1 MTHRKKPRLT
11 PLQRAFVREYVR
23 SDNPFVRGHALAA
36 YRAAG
41 GKGKTDAAASVSASQ
56 ILRNLKVQEAI
67 DVLHIQA
74 DAELLLRLVDWK
86 MAAIA
91 AQPLLLNLTRG
102 ILPDGRE
109 IQTPVDAARAHVMLG
124 AIKEVMDRGFPKSI
138 YVKVDPRLS
147 LARLLGV
154 SPESLP
160 TTLNDA
166 EEGA

>member
-1 MTHRKKPRLT
+1 MPNKDRKPSLT

-41 GKGKTDAAASVSASQ
+41 GKSKTDAAASVSASQ
-56 ILRNLKVQEAI
+56 ILRKLKVQEAI

-86 MAAIA
+86 MAAIE
-91 AQPLLLNLTRG
+91 AQPHLLALIQG
-102 ILPDGRE
+102 ILPGGDR
-109 IQTPVDAARAHVMLG
+109 IRNRNDAAIAQVMLG
-124 AIKEVMDRGFPKSI
+124 ALKEVMDRGFPKSL
-138 YVKVDPRLS
+138 YLRVSAKES
-147 LARLLGV
+147 LAKLLGV

-160 TTLNDA
+160 GSLEDEA
-166 EEGA
+166 